1 MKFPIIA
8 DVHDVRLVS
17 LVAIVVDLIGEQA
30 LYTGVNPEQLLA
42 ESLYRANK
50 KIHAIGTDNYVNQLH
65 TSVSVTERS
74 TLLISSQT

>member
-50 KIHAIGTDNYVNQLH
+50 QIHAIGTDNYVNQLH
-65 TSVSVTERS
+65 TQYP
-74 TLLISSQT
+74 LLREALY